1 MPAHDSLRPDD
12 SYSRKDARTVTIEP
26 DEQGAV
32 DPSQMKSTTRRALLQ
47 DIELVPQDQD
57 FGFQLLLR
65 LEVIAQ
71 HADEQKADCNH
82 SAIMF

>member
-12 SYSRKDARTVTIEP
+12 SYSRKDARTATIEP

-32 DPSQMKSTTRRALLQ
+32 DPSQMKSTT
-47 DIELVPQDQD
+47 LVPQDQD